1 MNEEI
6 KSLITLQEI
15 GISNYSIRVGRE
27 SVMEFRGLNSAQF
40 ALNKVYQDIDTLS
53 NHRKIMLAR
62 FEKDSVFSVHSFDE
76 IRIFSFPHDSD
87 LRVNQRISLVLSSYP
102 DMEPVSGI
110 INPLTTLD
118 YEIDINTLLIDFE
131 DELSERQ
138 GRVDYEGEEQRIK
151 DLIMGFGQ
159 LEYIKESTTDKATWT
174 YMDMKNEGRR
184 SGVKIYFDDNR
195 SNK

>member
-27 SVMEFRGLNSAQF
+27 SVMEFRDLNSAQF

-62 FEKDSVFSVHSFDE
+62 FEETPIFSVHSFDE
-76 IRIFSFPHDSD
+76 IRIFSFPQDSD
-87 LRVNQRISLVLSSYP
+87 LRVNQRINLVLSSYP

-110 INPLTTLD
+110 INPLPTLD

-151 DLIMGFGQ
+151 DLIVGFGQ
-159 LEYIKESTTDKATWT
+159 LEYIKSTADKATWT
-174 YMDMKNEGRR
+174 YMNMENEGRIK
-184 SGVKIYFDDNR
+184 GVKIYFDDNR